1 MSGARAMT
9 VDSRYRQD
17 PRWPAVEAALGALR
31 ERNRC
36 AVRIVD
42 ADCGAGGF
50 LIAVAEQARAMGFTA
65 IEGRGL
71 GGSPAMIGRARA
83 AARRHRHA
91 AMGLVF
97 ERSDPI
103 AALAEERDFPA
114 DILVCHRCETQ
125 MCAAAACVIGDPS
138 GEYEQEMA
146 A

>member
-1 MSGARAMT
+1 MHSDNRH
-9 VDSRYRQD
+9 RHD
-17 PRWPAVEAALGALR
+17 PRWPAVKAALGSLR
-31 ERNRC
+31 ERHRY

-50 LIAVAEQARAMGFTA
+50 LIAVAEQARTMGFTA

-71 GGSPAMIGRARA
+71 GGSPALIGRARA

-97 ERSDPI
+97 ERGDP
-103 AALAEERDFPA
+103 ADALAEESEFPA
-114 DILVCHRCETQ
+114 DILICHRCGTR
-125 MCAAAACVIGDPS
+125 MRAAATCVIGDPV
-138 GEYEQEMA
+138 EELA

>member
-1 MSGARAMT
+1 MQI
-9 VDSRYRQD
+9 DSRYRHD
-17 PRWPAVEAALGALR
+17 PRWPAIEAALGSLR
-31 ERNRC
+31 ERHRH

-50 LIAVAEQARAMGFTA
+50 LIAVAEEARAMGFTA
-65 IEGRGL
+65 IEARGL

-97 ERSDPI
+97 ERGD
-103 AALAEERDFPA
+103 AADALAGERDFPA
-114 DILVCHRCETQ
+114 DILVCHRCGTQ
-125 MCAAAACVIGDPS
+125 MHAAATCVIGDPI
-138 GEYEQEMA
+138 EEMA

>member
-1 MSGARAMT
+1 MRN
-9 VDSRYRQD
+9 DSKYRHD
-17 PRWPAVEAALGALR
+17 PRWPAVEAALGSLR
-31 ERNRC
+31 KRHRC

-50 LIAVAEQARAMGFTA
+50 LIAVAERARAMGFTA

-71 GGSPAMIGRARA
+71 GGSPALIGRARA

-97 ERSDPI
+97 ERGDP
-103 AALAEERDFPA
+103 ADALAEESEFPA
-114 DILVCHRCETQ
+114 DILVCHRCGTR
-125 MCAAAACVIGDPS
+125 MRAAATCVIGDPV
-138 GEYEQEMA
+138 EELA

>member
-1 MSGARAMT
+1 MQIESK
-9 VDSRYRQD
+9 YRHD
-17 PRWPAVEAALGALR
+17 PRWPAVQAALGDLR
-31 ERNRC
+31 ERHRC

-71 GGSPAMIGRARA
+71 GGSPALIGRARA

-97 ERSDPI
+97 ERIDP
-103 AALAEERDFPA
+103 AQALAEERDFPA
-114 DILVCHRCETQ
+114 DILVCHRCGAQ
-125 MCAAAACVIGDPS
+125 MRTAATCVIGDPV
-138 GEYEQEMA
+138 EEMA

>member
-1 MSGARAMT
+1 MQIESK
-9 VDSRYRQD
+9 YRHD
-17 PRWPAVEAALGALR
+17 PRWPAVQAALGDLR
-31 ERNRC
+31 ERHRC

-71 GGSPAMIGRARA
+71 GGSPAMVGRARA
-83 AARRHRHA
+83 AAKRHRHA

-97 ERSDPI
+97 EAGD
-103 AALAEERDFPA
+103 AADALAEERDFPA
-114 DILVCHRCETQ
+114 DILVCHRCGTQ
-125 MCAAAACVIGDPS
+125 MRAAAACVIGDPV
-138 GEYEQEMA
+138 GEMA

>member
-1 MSGARAMT
+1 MHSDNRH
-9 VDSRYRQD
+9 RHD
-17 PRWPAVEAALGALR
+17 PRWPAVEAALDHLR
-31 ERNRC
+31 ERHRR

-50 LIAVAEQARAMGFTA
+50 LIAVAEQARAKGFTA

-71 GGSPAMIGRARA
+71 GRSPALIGRARA

-97 ERSDPI
+97 ERRDP
-103 AALAEERDFPA
+103 ADALAEERAFPA
-114 DILVCHRCETQ
+114 DILLCHRCGAPSHELE
-125 MCAAAACVIGDPS
+125 AAAACVIGDPID
-138 GEYEQEMA
+138 GRDGRETA